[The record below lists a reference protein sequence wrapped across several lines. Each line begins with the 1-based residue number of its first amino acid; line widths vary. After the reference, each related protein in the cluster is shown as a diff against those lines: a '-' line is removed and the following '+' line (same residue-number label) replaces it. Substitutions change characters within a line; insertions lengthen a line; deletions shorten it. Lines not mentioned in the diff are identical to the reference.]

1 MLIFKFNE
9 EFALPYMQL
18 YFTDSSKYNW
28 PIPAQLFNS
37 SKRPADQSMDSHA
50 FESVLAS
57 PELLEEKKYCI
68 QVRSHRG
75 EIEMQEQD
83 CDTKLTFVCK
93 KPATLLHSVR
103 LTHPIYN
110 QLQSTTEKAVE
121 ITIDFSLNKNQT
133 SGFKVVTSSTPNTL
147 DSITTES
154 STNST
159 EVGLAEF
166 LSMKTSTARLTTTT
180 TTHNNNDST
189 TSAADEDT
197 TQTSN
202 HHTSSTVELTSA
214 GPNSTTSSEDSS
226 SSSTDSIETSS
237 LDAENGQ
244 GGEEENHHGEGTS
257 LPCFSIATFT
267 WTCVEGEHK
276 NKPSGTTLKAL
287 EHNHCSLGTCLGIF
301 LALGLASANP
311 LIEHT
316 REAEH
321 LLDLLRRN
329 NTEVSIHETK
339 MVLYGRIF
347 CAKEEEIS
355 VKSRQ
360 KRFSSLDELYSAHGY
375 AQSQDMAISRS
386 DGGDVDQ
393 GMPAFQPQPL
403 QGVFGDK
410 AVVSTAQTPV
420 KPNPSYL
427 APPSQPWEVPAY
439 QPQQPTWQQ
448 HQQLQWSSGPK
459 PPPKSWSGA
468 SSPKLWEAE
477 EPEAIQ
483 QPMGWPQPVQQQP
496 YQPPHVQPI
505 GHQSWSPQQQ
515 APNPAVQP
523 WMVSSPQEQSQVHQH
538 QSWMQQ
544 AQAPQTSQPQVP
556 WMRTPHPSHS
566 APNPAPWMNGPVGQ
580 QSVPTQQHPQQS
592 QQQQLHMP
600 QQQVPSLPQSA
611 PQQNVPQ
618 PHQTM
623 AQHQVGQPMRPQQQ
637 TQQQMPQPHQTMT
650 QHQVGQPMVPQQQT
664 QQQMPEVIAPQPQ
677 MVQQLPI
684 SSSTTDAEKE
694 EFMSSKSKENP
705 WNFDPFIESGAGL
718 TRAEKEK
725 NQKMDEDSTPKFA
738 QPIIKHLRQKR
749 SPKPGPVYLDNPAV
763 KKTFKLEPAEDAL
776 VTIYQP
782 KTVGFAKINEP
793 VGRVKTDK
801 DGYFRIE
808 ITIKDDYPFSHHLTY
823 FTDCRYVS
831 YQPIIQPIDHTMM
844 GGDTSVGKVVVLGVD
859 DQKRTT
865 TRCPIP
871 SGEVPAYLEKL
882 KSILLNQPVFQH
894 FLRKYLYSIF
904 LCSEMSASLFD
915 NECECPE
922 PIECSTYILWTI
934 ASLHFCGLCCAQ
946 LSTFL
951 LKKSRLLT
959 TSNSET
965 QTTSSGQLQHQ
976 P

>member
-1 MLIFKFNE
+1 MVLISRLDRTKNILLQAIHLNQSFESAEKTCSALYKSSHLASFHSSKEFHAIAELLLSPSGSTLHFWTGLYRLNETSLPTFNE

-18 YFTDSSKYNW
+18 YFTDGSKYNW

-37 SKRPADQSMDSHA
+37 SNQRPADQSMDSHA

-57 PELLEEKKYCI
+57 PELLEEKQYCI

-133 SGFKVVTSSTPNTL
+133 SGFKVVTSSTPKTL

-202 HHTSSTVELTSA
+202 HHNSSTVELTSA
-214 GPNSTTSSEDSS
+214 GPNSTTSSEDSSS

-244 GGEEENHHGEGTS
+244 GGEEENRHGEGTS

-403 QGVFGDK
+403 QGGVRRQGSSQHRSDSSQSVEPKQQQLYGYVPF
-410 AVVSTAQTPV
+410 Q
-420 KPNPSYL
+420 PNPSYL

-459 PPPKSWSGA
+459 PPPKVGVVLHLQSCGRLKSQKPSNSLWIGLSP
-468 SSPKLWEAE
+468 SSNNPTSH
-477 EPEAIQ
+477 PMCSPSAIT
-483 QPMGWPQPVQQQP
+483 MDGEF
-496 YQPPHVQPI
+496 
-505 GHQSWSPQQQ
+505 STR
-515 APNPAVQP
+515 A
-523 WMVSSPQEQSQVHQH
+523 VSSASTPELDAAS
-538 QSWMQQ
+538 
-544 AQAPQTSQPQVP
+544 TSSSDLSTQVP

-600 QQQVPSLPQSA
+600 QQQVPSLVCSSPPLYASTKCGPA
-611 PQQNVPQ
+611 PIGATTKCAQ

-637 TQQQMPQPHQTMT
+637 TQQQMP
-650 QHQVGQPMVPQQQT
+650 
-664 QQQMPEVIAPQPQ
+664 
-677 MVQQLPI
+677 
-684 SSSTTDAEKE
+684 
-694 EFMSSKSKENP
+694 NP
-705 WNFDPFIESGAGL
+705 
-718 TRAEKEK
+718 TR
-725 NQKMDEDSTPKFA
+725 
-738 QPIIKHLRQKR
+738 L
-749 SPKPGPVYLDNPAV
+749 
-763 KKTFKLEPAEDAL
+763 
-776 VTIYQP
+776 
-782 KTVGFAKINEP
+782 
-793 VGRVKTDK
+793 
-801 DGYFRIE
+801 
-808 ITIKDDYPFSHHLTY
+808 
-823 FTDCRYVS
+823 
-831 YQPIIQPIDHTMM
+831 
-844 GGDTSVGKVVVLGVD
+844 
-859 DQKRTT
+859 
-865 TRCPIP
+865 
-871 SGEVPAYLEKL
+871 
-882 KSILLNQPVFQH
+882 
-894 FLRKYLYSIF
+894 
-904 LCSEMSASLFD
+904 
-915 NECECPE
+915 
-922 PIECSTYILWTI
+922 
-934 ASLHFCGLCCAQ
+934 
-946 LSTFL
+946 
-951 LKKSRLLT
+951 
-959 TSNSET
+959 
-965 QTTSSGQLQHQ
+965 
-976 P
+976 